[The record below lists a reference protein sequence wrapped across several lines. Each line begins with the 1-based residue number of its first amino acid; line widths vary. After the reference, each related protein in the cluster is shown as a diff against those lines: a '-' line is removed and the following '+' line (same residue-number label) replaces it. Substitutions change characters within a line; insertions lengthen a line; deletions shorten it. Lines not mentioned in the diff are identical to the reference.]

1 VSEHYWDIT
10 LNYYYYYYYYYYCAA
25 AVKFITR
32 LSDKCLWLDL
42 DSMPQKTNI
51 DSGKPCG
58 LQLYP
63 THKKL
68 VVILPLLS

>member
-1 VSEHYWDIT
+1 MSEHYWDIIE
-10 LNYYYYYYYYYYCAA
+10 LLLLLLCAA

-32 LSDKCLWLDL
+32 LSDKRLCLDL

>member
-1 VSEHYWDIT
+1 MHYWDIIE
-10 LNYYYYYYYYYYCAA
+10 LLLLILLLCAAA

-32 LSDKCLWLDL
+32 LSDKRLCLDL

-63 THKKL
+63 RHEKL
-68 VVILPLLS
+68 LVILPLLS